1 MSCTPGE
8 VIIMSTCWFIYYAP
22 DHGCWWR
29 WYDQVAILQRRDT
42 NDWRSD
48 GKSAAR
54 PMLLLALSATPADRR
69 IRSAPSA
76 PATMSKQHYRML
88 QSLSTKSKQI
98 EHVQFVST
106 LSQGRNFT
114 INSFDIVAVFGNKVE
129 CCFDIVAGVDGAL
142 RTGES
147 DSSSNVAV
155 AQLHRLRGGVS
166 EFENPT
172 PGDPATQSKRHQRK
186 QDAVGNGRVRPQCRH
201 LANSTKHTCRLRFWP
216 IPPLYE
222 NMITS
227 STNTELHNI
236 LHCRQSRIEPRPQV
250 TYTENMVKVVWV

>member
-155 AQLHRLRGGVS
+155 AQLHRLRGGSVNS
-166 EFENPT
+166 RIRPQGTQLHNPSDTKENK
-172 PGDPATQSKRHQRK
+172 TQSETAEFAPNVATWRTRPNIRVVFDFGLFLHYMKTWSRHPQIRNYITYCI
-186 QDAVGNGRVRPQCRH
+186 AVKAGSSHGRR
-201 LANSTKHTCRLRFWP
+201 
-216 IPPLYE
+216 
-222 NMITS
+222 
-227 STNTELHNI
+227 
-236 LHCRQSRIEPRPQV
+236 
-250 TYTENMVKVVWV
+250 